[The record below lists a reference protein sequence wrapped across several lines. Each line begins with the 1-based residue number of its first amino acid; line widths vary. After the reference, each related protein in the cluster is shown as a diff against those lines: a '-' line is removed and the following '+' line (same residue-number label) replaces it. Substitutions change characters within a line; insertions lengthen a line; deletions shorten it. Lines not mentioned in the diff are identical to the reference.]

1 MSDFEFW
8 TLMSDFGFWTLM
20 SEFGFWTPMSD
31 FGFWTLVSDI
41 WILDTSVRYL
51 DFGYQCLILYLDTRV
66 RFWVVESKSY
76 SEWIRICSS
85 ISN

>member
-1 MSDFEFW
+1 
-8 TLMSDFGFWTLM
+8 
-20 SEFGFWTPMSD
+20 MSD

-51 DFGYQCLILYLDTRV
+51 DFGYQCPILYLDTRV